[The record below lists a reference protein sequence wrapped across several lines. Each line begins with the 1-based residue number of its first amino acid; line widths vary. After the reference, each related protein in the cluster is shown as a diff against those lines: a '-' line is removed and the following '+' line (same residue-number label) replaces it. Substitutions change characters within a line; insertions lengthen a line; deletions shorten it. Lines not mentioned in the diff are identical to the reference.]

1 MVTSKTMTA
10 VAEDTAVGYVIW
22 GADHAPYGPVE
33 LPMLVS
39 WIKDERVTSE
49 TWLFLERTGCWEKAA
64 HVPELQMFFKG
75 HPATSASVPP
85 PPPAGTIKA
94 GALRRIKILGALN
107 DEQLERFVEIME
119 VRKVPQWTQLVKQGD
134 HGDSMYLVLEGE
146 LRVRMMVDDKEVIL
160 VTLGIG
166 EFFGEISLFDQGP
179 RSADV
184 IANTDSLLLKV
195 AANEF
200 EKFVHES
207 PDLAA
212 PFLFAVAKTLT
223 ARIRADNKRYR
234 DSISFARAA
243 GR

>member
-1 MVTSKTMTA
+1 MAA
-10 VAEDTAVGYVIW
+10 VADDTDVGYVIW
-22 GADHAPYGPVE
+22 GADHATYGPVE
-33 LPMLVS
+33 LPTLVS

-49 TWLFLERTGCWEKAA
+49 TWIYIERTGCWEKAT

-75 HPATSASVPP
+75 KGPCRAADS
-85 PPPAGTIKA
+85 PPPAAGMVKA
-94 GALRRIKILGALN
+94 GALRRIKILGALS
-107 DEQLERFVEIME
+107 DAQLERFIDIME
-119 VRKVPQWTQLVKQGD
+119 VQKAPQWAQLVKQGD
-134 HGDSMYLVLEGE
+134 HGDAMYLVLEGE

-160 VTLGIG
+160 ATLGVG

-195 AANEF
+195 CGNEF
-200 EKFVHES
+200 EKFAYEA

-212 PFLFAVAKTLT
+212 PFLLAVAKTLT
-223 ARIRADNKRYR
+223 TRIRADNKRYR
-234 DSISFARAA
+234 DSITFTRAS